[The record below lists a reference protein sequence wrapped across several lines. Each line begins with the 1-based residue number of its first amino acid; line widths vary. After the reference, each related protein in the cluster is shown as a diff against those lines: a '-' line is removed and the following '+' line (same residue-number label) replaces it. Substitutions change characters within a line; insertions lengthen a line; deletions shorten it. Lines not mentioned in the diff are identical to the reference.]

1 MILFKRS
8 YKFGSLSTFLLI
20 AFIYSSILQS
30 FPTDYVFQ
38 FYDNLVKTGT
48 YFLTLDQANQAGV
61 MYHSKS
67 NVLGFELK
75 AYKSYV
81 YTGFTLRYTAVGEL
95 K

>member
-1 MILFKRS
+1 MLLKN
-8 YKFGSLSTFLLI
+8 LLLI
-20 AFIYSSILQS
+20 AFMLWRILQS
-30 FPTDYVFQ
+30 FPSGYVFQ

-48 YFLTLDQANQAGV
+48 YFLTLDQANQAGI

-67 NVLGFELK
+67 NILGFELR

-81 YTGFTLRYTAVGEL
+81 YTGLTLRYTAVGEL